1 MNSGVVF
8 DTTVL
13 IDHLRGFTPAKEKIE
28 LVKQKSL
35 LGYISVLTE
44 AELLAGQGSKN
55 SSKRKEIIEL
65 ISIFQKIILNN
76 EIAQKAGEF
85 KREYNQSLD
94 DCIIAATAF
103 HQNCKLWTKNKKDF
117 EKIKEIE
124 VEDPY

>member
-1 MNSGVVF
+1 MNNEILF
-8 DTTVL
+8 DTMIL
-13 IDHLRGFTPAKEKIE
+13 IDHLRGFPPAQEKIR

-55 SSKRKEIIEL
+55 PSKRNEIVEL
-65 ISIFQKIILNN
+65 IGIFHKVLLSN

-85 KREYNQSLD
+85 KREYNRPLD
-94 DCIIAATAF
+94 DCVIAATAF
-103 HQNCKLWTKNKKDF
+103 YQKCKLWTKNKKDF

-124 VEDPY
+124 VEEPY